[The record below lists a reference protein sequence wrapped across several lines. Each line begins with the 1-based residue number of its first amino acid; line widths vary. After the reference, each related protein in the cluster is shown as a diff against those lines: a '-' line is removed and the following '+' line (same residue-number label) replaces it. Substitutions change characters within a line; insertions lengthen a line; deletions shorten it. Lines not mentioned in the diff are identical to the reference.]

1 MSRLFIAAPVAAV
14 LAAAGLVTARAS
26 TSRADAGALPPDAA
40 AFSDQW
46 PAFNLDLSNT
56 RATTASPIDSTD
68 IARLKPKWRFKLSGQ
83 GAFGSFAST
92 PIVLGET
99 VYLQDL
105 SSNVDALDRA
115 TGRLRWRHVFKRP
128 SVGPNGVAYGY
139 GKLFGA
145 TDASAFALDASDG
158 HVLWTRK
165 LTRNANEGIDM
176 APTVYDGTVLVSTIP
191 GNAKSFYAGNG
202 DGIVYALDAQTGK
215 TTWRF
220 NTISDGARLWG
231 NPRVNSGGGLW
242 YPPAVDTDGRVFL
255 AVANPAPFPGTRRY
269 PNGSSRPGPDLYT
282 DSLVALDGSTGK
294 LLWYRQ
300 VVSHDL
306 RDYDLQDSPVIG
318 TIPVGGTPTE
328 VVFAAGK
335 MGRVYAFAA
344 ADGKRIWQRPVG
356 THLHDAGPLPA
367 KKRVLVLPGI
377 LGGVETPMAYD
388 GRSLYVPVVNLG
400 FRFTSTTETPATR
413 AGFAGGTGEL
423 VSLNASTGSVRW
435 RRRFA
440 SAVYGAATVSND
452 VVFTSTLKGKVYAL
466 DTRDG
471 STLWSAQ
478 ARSGVNGF
486 AAVDGDTLLVGAGA
500 PGSSVKHPANELI
513 AYSIDERRA
522 GTGAADGRAGA
533 GGHWR
538 FQ

>member
-1 MSRLFIAAPVAAV
+1 MSRRYLAVPVATALAV
-14 LAAAGLVTARAS
+14 VGLATAHAAT
-26 TSRADAGALPPDAA
+26 TPPAGELPPDAA
-40 AFSDQW
+40 ASSQQW
-46 PAFNLDLSNT
+46 PAFNLDLANT
-56 RATTASPIDSTD
+56 RATTASAINSTNV
-68 IARLKPKWRFKLSGQ
+68 ARLKPKWRFKLTGV

-99 VYLQDL
+99 VFLQDL
-105 SSNVDALDRA
+105 ASNVYALNRE
-115 TGRLRWRHVFKRP
+115 TGTLEWKHLFKSS

-139 GKLFGA
+139 DKLFGA
-145 TDASAFALDASDG
+145 TETSAFALDPTNG

-176 APTVYDGTVLVSTIP
+176 APAVFNDTVLVSTIP

-215 TTWRF
+215 TKWSF

-231 NPRVNSGGGLW
+231 NAKVNSGGGLW
-242 YPPAVDTDGRVFL
+242 YPPAVDANGRVFL
-255 AVANPAPFPGTRRY
+255 AVANPAPFPGTSRY

-300 VVSHDL
+300 VIRHDV

-318 TIPVGGTPTE
+318 TIPVNGTPTE

-335 MGRVYAFAA
+335 MGRVYAFTA
-344 ADGKRIWQRPVG
+344 ADGKQLWQRPVG
-356 THLHDAGPLPA
+356 THLHDTGLLPA
-367 KKRVLVLPGI
+367 KKATLVLPGT

-400 FRFTSTTETPATR
+400 FTFTASSSKPAGK

-423 VSLNASTGSVRW
+423 VALNPSSGSVQW
-435 RRRFA
+435 RRNFP

-452 VVFTSTLKGKVYAL
+452 VVFTSTLSGKVYAL
-466 DTRDG
+466 STRDG
-471 STLWSAQ
+471 HTLWSAQ
-478 ARSGVNGF
+478 APSGVNGF
-486 AAVDGDTLLVGAGA
+486 AAIDGDNLLVGAGA
-500 PGSSVKHPANELI
+500 PGSSAKHPTNELI
-513 AYSIDERRA
+513 AYSI
-522 GTGAADGRAGA
+522 G
-533 GGHWR
+533 
-538 FQ
+538 